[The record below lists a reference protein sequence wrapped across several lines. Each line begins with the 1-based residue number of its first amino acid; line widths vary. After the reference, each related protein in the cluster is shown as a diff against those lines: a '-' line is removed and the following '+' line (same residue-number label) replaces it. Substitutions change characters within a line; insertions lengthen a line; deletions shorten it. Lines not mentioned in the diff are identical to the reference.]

1 MEELH
6 SSINYSSRE
15 VVLSEPLKYVIAK
28 RVIALHSTELI
39 IVQSMNGGGGKQI
52 EAAYWGSTKGV
63 GNYFFAPGK

>member
-15 VVLSEPLKYVIAK
+15 VVLSEPLKYIIAK

-39 IVQSMNGGGGKQI
+39 IVQSMNGGGGKRI

-63 GNYFFAPGK
+63 GNYFLAPGK